1 MLDMMERDSATFVNN
16 GKVCPFVDIGCK
28 FQHQVSTLCILQRCK
43 NNGCQYGHYIRNIT
57 VEDND
62 GNKAVID
69 LDKGCDKVLACNGET
84 HNIKIKIFS
93 VTH

>member
-1 MLDMMERDSATFVNN
+1 MERDSATFFNK

-28 FQHQVSTLCILQRCK
+28 FQHQVSTLCKFQRCK
-43 NNGCQYGHYIRNIT
+43 NNVCQYEQYIRNIT

-69 LDKGCDKVLACNGET
+69 LDKGCDEVLARNEET
-84 HNIKIKIFS
+84 HNIKTNIFS
-93 VTH
+93 VTHS

>member
-1 MLDMMERDSATFVNN
+1 MMERDSATFFNN

-28 FQHQVSTLCILQRCK
+28 FQHQVSTLCKFQRCK
-43 NNGCQYGHYIRNIT
+43 NNVCQYGHYIRDIT

-69 LDKGCDKVLACNGET
+69 LDKGCDKVLARNGET

-93 VTH
+93 VTHS